1 MTTIARQ
8 LSSLHFKTFDNA
20 IHRLIT
26 ISLIG
31 ELGNPVESYVLSTR
45 FRFTPTMLATRSVIN
60 GPSVPDRTRTYEGAE
75 ILTNRLH
82 SRQYENIQ
90 KTWISWGKL
99 DGIFRWIRG
108 VYKTGIWRE
117 VSLRD
122 SEHAII
128 TEYFG
133 VSFRRVCK
141 RAKNTTSLVIFAL
154 LSVGLSLSLPAWDSA
169 RTPRV
174 GIFVNIK
181 FLIFT
186 QIRWHIKILV
196 KTEQ

>member
-8 LSSLHFKTFDNA
+8 LSSSHFKTFDNA

-90 KTWISWGKL
+90 KTWIS
-99 DGIFRWIRG
+99 
-108 VYKTGIWRE
+108 
-117 VSLRD
+117 
-122 SEHAII
+122 
-128 TEYFG
+128 
-133 VSFRRVCK
+133 
-141 RAKNTTSLVIFAL
+141 
-154 LSVGLSLSLPAWDSA
+154 
-169 RTPRV
+169 
-174 GIFVNIK
+174 
-181 FLIFT
+181 
-186 QIRWHIKILV
+186 
-196 KTEQ
+196 